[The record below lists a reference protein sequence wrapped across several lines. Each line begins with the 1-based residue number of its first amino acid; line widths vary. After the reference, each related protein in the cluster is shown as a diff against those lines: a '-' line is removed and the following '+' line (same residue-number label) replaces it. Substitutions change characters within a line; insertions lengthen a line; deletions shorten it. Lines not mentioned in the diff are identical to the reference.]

1 MRELVELVTEMPP
14 DDAGQARGHKM
25 PFQAT
30 QLLTEGG
37 DGVKDIVEAF
47 FYSYRPKEP
56 EKSET
61 APPNE
66 DTLDLADPSFLGQG
80 SLMLHGAVVLSPA
93 RGCARQH
100 EGPLQRARRPGQ
112 SGGAARGGVG

>member
-14 DDAGQARGHKM
+14 DDADQARGHKM

-66 DTLDLADPSFLGQG
+66 DTLDLADPSFLGRAQDDSAVEHQA
-80 SLMLHGAVVLSPA
+80 SLPEDVLGNMKDLCSALDGQASPVA
-93 RGCARQH
+93 PPEEA
-100 EGPLQRARRPGQ
+100 
-112 SGGAARGGVG
+112 